1 MQLSQYLRST
11 RLSTTSHSST
21 VGTQNS
27 FLNGLIPSL
36 TPNHSPN
43 QKRVL
48 NNCNNQLKR
57 SEKLKYILLIVC
69 LTIIFACLFI
79 LTIELATI
87 FVKQKNED
95 NLTLINNQT
104 KFEEKKINSFFACV
118 WFFNLLLF
126 IICLFVHGF
135 IYKRRSQH
143 NRARAA
149 FLR

>member
-1 MQLSQYLRST
+1 MQPSQYLGNT
-11 RLSTTSHSST
+11 RLSTTSHSSPI
-21 VGTQNS
+21 VPQNS
-27 FLNGLIPSL
+27 LLNGLIPSL

-43 QKRVL
+43 QKRIL

-57 SEKLKYILLIVC
+57 PERIKYILLIGC
-69 LTIIFACLFI
+69 LTIIFGFLFI
-79 LTIELATI
+79 VTIELATI
-87 FVKQKNED
+87 FVKQKKDD

-104 KFEEKKINSFFACV
+104 NLEEKEINSFFACV